1 MVNLVQTPALATTP
15 QQLDQNPEPKTLE
28 SRVTLE
34 GVSWLTF
41 QTLLAEVGEN
51 RSSRFTYD
59 QGVLEIRMPLQA
71 HEEPLGMI
79 ESAIEALADELGLEI
94 KKLGATSL
102 KRADLK
108 RFVEPD
114 TCFYIQHEAE
124 VRQKSAIDL
133 AIDPPPDLAIES
145 DYTNSSLP
153 KFSLYAALGVPELW
167 HYQQQTLEIYLLVE
181 GNYERSQTSLAFPSL
196 PVAEIPQLIEQSKAI
211 GQRAAIRLFREKI
224 RAIALK

>member
-1 MVNLVQTPALATTP
+1 
-15 QQLDQNPEPKTLE
+15 
-28 SRVTLE
+28 
-34 GVSWLTF
+34 
-41 QTLLAEVGEN
+41 
-51 RSSRFTYD
+51 
-59 QGVLEIRMPLQA
+59 MPLQA
-71 HEEPLGMI
+71 QEEPLGMI

-102 KRADLK
+102 KRVDLK

-114 TCFYIQHEAE
+114 TCFYIQHEAA

-133 AIDPPPDLAIES
+133 AIDPPPDLAILPWRGETNES

-167 HYQQQTLEIYLLVE
+167 RYQQQTLEIYLLVE
-181 GNYERSQTSLAFPSL
+181 GSYQLSETSLAFPSL

-211 GQRAAIRLFREKI
+211 GQRAAIRLFREQI
-224 RAIALK
+224 RAILSSQNV